1 MVKVQ
6 GQAERIKEL
15 KAKEEEFRSEVNEE
29 AVRKDDSADDEEE
42 KKDAEKMERT
52 TDKEKEEISVVDGLF
67 HCFYYNILSKC
78 SWYLSM
84 TCHKNYEYS

>member
-15 KAKEEEFRSEVNEE
+15 KAKEEQFRSEVNQE
-29 AVRKDDSADDEEE
+29 AIRKDESGDDEEE
-42 KKDAEKMERT
+42 KKEYSANNEEEKKDVEKMEIT

-67 HCFYYNILSKC
+67 HCFYHNILS
-78 SWYLSM
+78 
-84 TCHKNYEYS
+84 